1 MTFVPD
7 AGLLAKFELNDK
19 VMRFVPG
26 AEPSSVAVIFEFEFL
41 VVVSGKLEPPTVA
54 TQFMLPLEPNIPGD
68 VVNSIVFDLPIL
80 LERINVKFNTLG
92 SPPAVKLEIAR
103 PLDVTV
109 PVFSIVGTV
118 IVVLWSITLF
128 LNLMS

>member
-19 VMRFVPG
+19 VIRFVPG
-26 AEPSSVAVIFEFEFL
+26 AEPPRVAVIEFDVA

-68 VVNSIVFDLPIL
+68 VVNSIVSIYYL

-103 PLDVTV
+103 PFAVIV
-109 PVFSIVGTV
+109 PVDS
-118 IVVLWSITLF
+118 
-128 LNLMS
+128 M